1 MEDFSTIL
9 WILVIA
15 AASLLSQGRKARS
28 GKTSRK
34 PGPATDDTAPH
45 PTPTTRP
52 EWARNPRIS
61 EDSGFPGRQDA
72 RRRNPE
78 SRGGKRSGGSGTPRR
93 LRPGKPR
100 KAFLQAENDRKSP
113 RHGSARTQ
121 RNNCFSGR
129 CGLSAE
135 AAGRECPKAASRGT
149 ATDSNRTA
157 RPGDGLRTSGDR
169 AHGLCNDHAGFDR
182 FGRQPVRRE
191 PDGRGAGGR
200 NSRGF
205 RSAQGRDLRRD
216 TQTEIRRIT
225 VRTTPTRAR
234 GNAQTA
240 RYPSPTDPNR
250 AWKYANIPDETGTGK
265 G

>member
-52 EWARNPRIS
+52 EWPGIP
-61 EDSGFPGRQDA
+61 GFPKIPGFPEGGMHDGETRKAAAESAPEAPA
-72 RRRNPE
+72 RRVVSGPE
-78 SRGGKRSGGSGTPRR
+78 SRE
-93 LRPGKPR
+93 KPFS
-100 KAFLQAENDRKSP
+100 KPK
-113 RHGSARTQ
+113 
-121 RNNCFSGR
+121 RNN
-129 CGLSAE
+129 SAE

-149 ATDSNRTA
+149 ATDSDRTA

-169 AHGLCNDHAGFDR
+169 AHSLCNDHAGFDR

-234 GNAQTA
+234 GSAQIA

-250 AWKYANIPDETGTGK
+250 AWKYANVPDKTGK
-265 G
+265 GWTGRR

>member
-45 PTPTTRP
+45 PTPTTR
-52 EWARNPRIS
+52 
-61 EDSGFPGRQDA
+61 
-72 RRRNPE
+72 
-78 SRGGKRSGGSGTPRR
+78 RGGKRSGGSGTPCR

-100 KAFLQAENDRKSP
+100 KAFLQAENDRKST
-113 RHGSARTQ
+113 RHGSARNQ

-149 ATDSNRTA
+149 ATDSDRTT
-157 RPGDGLRTSGDR
+157 RSGGGLRTSGDK

-225 VRTTPTRAR
+225 VPDNLDKGQRKRPDD
-234 GNAQTA
+234 
-240 RYPSPTDPNR
+240 SVSE
-250 AWKYANIPDETGTGK
+250 PDESEPGMEICERSG
-265 G
+265 

>member
-15 AASLLSQGRKARS
+15 AASLLSQGRKTRS

-52 EWARNPRIS
+52 EWPGIPGFPKIPGFPEGGMHDGETRKAAAESAPEAPHAVSSPARKAAKSLSPSRKRPKEHPARIS
-61 EDSGFPGRQDA
+61 PK
-72 RRRNPE
+72 PE
-78 SRGGKRSGGSGTPRR
+78 KQQRGSGGTRV
-93 LRPGKPR
+93 
-100 KAFLQAENDRKSP
+100 
-113 RHGSARTQ
+113 
-121 RNNCFSGR
+121 
-129 CGLSAE
+129 
-135 AAGRECPKAASRGT
+135 PKAASRGT
-149 ATDSNRTA
+149 ATGFRPLTA
-157 RPGDGLRTSGDR
+157 RPGDGLGLPATG
-169 AHGLCNDHAGFDR
+169 AHPASATIMAGFDR

-200 NSRGF
+200 NRRGF

-240 RYPSPTDPNR
+240 RYPSPTNPNR
-250 AWKYANIPDETGTGK
+250 AWKYANIPDKTGTGK

>member
-15 AASLLSQGRKARS
+15 AASLLSQGRKTRS

-52 EWARNPRIS
+52 EWPGIP
-61 EDSGFPGRQDA
+61 GFPKIPGFPEGGMHDGETRKAAAESAPEAPA
-72 RRRNPE
+72 RRVVSGPE
-78 SRGGKRSGGSGTPRR
+78 SREKPFSKPKTTERAPGTDQR
-93 LRPGKPR
+93 
-100 KAFLQAENDRKSP
+100 N
-113 RHGSARTQ
+113 Q

-149 ATDSNRTA
+149 ATDSDRTA
-157 RPGDGLRTSGDR
+157 RSGDGLRTSGDR

-234 GNAQTA
+234 GNAQIA

-250 AWKYANIPDETGTGK
+250 AWKYANIPDKTGTGK